1 MGKSAPLDVVPV
13 MTLSP
18 VLAVLLSAGVAG
30 AVPNEPPRA
39 TTTWTAT
46 NNLFADDDAF
56 RAACGTHHDPGL
68 RALTPVRSITEAEAR
83 RMAGLAPDA
92 AFAPTFDSRTQW
104 PKCAGVIGH
113 IRDQGMAT
121 CGSCFVFGPVTA
133 LQDKWCI
140 KSGGNTSWGNPRHLL
155 SVQDGLACGGSG
167 TCSGGDPLGVMGYLA
182 STGEYDRLQASFLA
196 GLRCSHR
203 CQAW

>member
-1 MGKSAPLDVVPV
+1 VGKSAPLDVVPV

-56 RAACGTHHDPGL
+56 RAACGTYHDPGL